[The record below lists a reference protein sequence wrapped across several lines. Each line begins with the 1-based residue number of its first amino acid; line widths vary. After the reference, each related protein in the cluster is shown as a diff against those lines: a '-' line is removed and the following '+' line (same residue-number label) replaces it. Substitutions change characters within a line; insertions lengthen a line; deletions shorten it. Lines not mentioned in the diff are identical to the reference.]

1 MLFSLQVGA
10 LLPNTDWQPLTPTH
24 TASTFVANSSS
35 ASSPVASFYLYYL
48 RPLLPVL
55 PTAPSANPA
64 PPSCAANPAPP
75 SRAANPVP
83 PSRAANP
90 VPPSRAANPVLPAT
104 CPVISRTLLPC
115 PQLQLRH
122 LYKTT
127 TADFCFSTFVANST
141 AHFISITA
149 LQSGVV
155 LPLLPNSA
163 CCKPCPSSP
172 TAAVLPATCPVIS
185 RALFTLPTTATA
197 PPVKRH
203 NSR

>member
-64 PPSCAANPAPP
+64 PPSCAANPA
-75 SRAANPVP
+75 
-83 PSRAANP
+83 
-90 VPPSRAANPVLPAT
+90 PPSRAANPVLPAT

-172 TAAVLPATCPVIS
+172 TAAVLPAICPVIS

>member
-75 SRAANPVP
+75 SR
-83 PSRAANP
+83 S
-90 VPPSRAANPVLPAT
+90 ANPVLPAT